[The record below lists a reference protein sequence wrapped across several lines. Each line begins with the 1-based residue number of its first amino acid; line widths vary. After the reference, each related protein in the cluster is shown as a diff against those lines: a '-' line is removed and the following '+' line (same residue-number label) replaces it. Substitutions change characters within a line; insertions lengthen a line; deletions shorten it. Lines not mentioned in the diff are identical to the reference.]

1 MSISRRTAHSFL
13 TQCQLGREGIASKR
27 LYPAT
32 AARSSSPIPW
42 RSPSSRLACTFARTT
57 ETSARSTVRLNAYKG
72 SSFQRRECLLFT
84 CSDYS
89 GNDDTGL
96 GPDVLDVVAVEIAT
110 AANFAAGGACR
121 ACGCARKP
129 TRREF
134 AFDDIGSRQTGDA
147 EERRQIFGIAQC
159 RGGLAVRKNACAAI
173 YWLCGPHFR
182 TRLTGK
188 VC

>member
-1 MSISRRTAHSFL
+1 MSISRRTADSFL

-27 LYPAT
+27 VYPAT

-110 AANFAAGGACR
+110 AANFAAGGS
-121 ACGCARKP
+121 GVS
-129 TRREF
+129 
-134 AFDDIGSRQTGDA
+134 G
-147 EERRQIFGIAQC
+147 
-159 RGGLAVRKNACAAI
+159 V
-173 YWLCGPHFR
+173 WLCPEAHAPRVRFR
-182 TRLTGK
+182 RHRIAPDRGCGRTASDIWDRP
-188 VC
+188 VPRWPRCA